1 VRVPAAFP
9 WPAALPWPFAA
20 RPRLPLPPP

>member
-1 VRVPAAFP
+1 VRVPAPFP
-9 WPAALPWPFAA
+9 WRAALPWPFAA